1 MSTNGTPEV
10 LDLRGQLP
18 AEQMQAAHAAVLR
31 AAEGAA
37 LRIISEL
44 DVIPTYVLPAA
55 AERGV
60 RCRLEPP
67 ADGIRELSLSPGD
80 SPASTTE
87 SGTREGTP

>member
-1 MSTNGTPEV
+1 MSGNGTAEL
-10 LDLRGQLP
+10 LDLRGRPP
-18 AEQMQAAHAAVLR
+18 AEQMQAAMAAVEHAAG
-31 AAEGAA
+31 GAA

-44 DVIPTYVLPAA
+44 DVVATYVLPAA

-67 ADGIRELSLSPGD
+67 SNGVRELRLSPGD
-80 SPASTTE
+80 RPASTTE